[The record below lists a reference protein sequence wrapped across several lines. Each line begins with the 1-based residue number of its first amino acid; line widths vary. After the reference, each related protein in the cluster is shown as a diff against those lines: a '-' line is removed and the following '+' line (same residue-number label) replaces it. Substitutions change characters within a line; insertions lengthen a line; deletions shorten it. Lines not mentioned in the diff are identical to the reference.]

1 MSLSN
6 SDESTVSDLQLKNA
20 KTEKGRNF
28 KNKACNDFLNAICYN
43 NPCCFSHIVSSEAV
57 IFCHDYQNSG
67 CFRQKC
73 RFLHYSIEEEGF
85 FRKFGRFPESM
96 ENNISPP
103 VTSPSPPPAQQ
114 RMNYSNHVHGPHSWH
129 NTGLSTHE
137 RPTPYPQSPPLNR
150 YRDRDSRLVVSDR
163 EFRDIKLQSPPNDRY
178 ETSIRRIRDDLDIIS
193 IIRRFEEE
201 QIMLRRRVEA
211 NEIKIA
217 ELRASNEYLMAQNAQ
232 YRMNAASV
240 QCSRVV
246 NPVTVTNTSTP
257 VQPQGPQQQ
266 SIAVS
271 LAPVQ
276 VQATPI
282 VSIAGPQTQIIASN
296 CTPLAIAST
305 SQGQQLALAAQQ
317 SLSSSQALGPPPQI
331 LSTAS
336 LTLAPTLASAPSM
349 GLALNPTSQAIAM
362 SNATQ
367 PIISY
372 PVMTHSILPH

>member
-1 MSLSN
+1 MSLPN
-6 SDESTVSDLQLKNA
+6 HDDAIFNEVHLKNETDRS
-20 KTEKGRNF
+20 KYL
-28 KNKACNDFLNAICYN
+28 KNKACNDFLNSVCYN
-43 NPCCFSHIVSSEAV
+43 NPCNYSHIVSPDSIV
-57 IFCHDYQNSG
+57 FCHDYQNNT
-67 CFRQKC
+67 CYRPKC
-73 RFLHYSIEEEGF
+73 RFLHYTIDEEGF
-85 FRKFGRFPESM
+85 FRKFGRFPD
-96 ENNISPP
+96 P
-103 VTSPSPPPAQQ
+103 VQKNVTPIRMSPSPPPS
-114 RMNYSNHVHGPHSWH
+114 RPIYSNNLQCGQSW
-129 NTGLSTHE
+129 NGGMQNE
-137 RPTPYPQSPPLNR
+137 RVAPYPISPSQNR
-150 YRDRDSRLVVSDR
+150 YRERDRLVNEG
-163 EFRDIKLQSPPNDRY
+163 EFRDMKLQSPQNDRY

-201 QIMLRRRVEA
+201 QIMLRRRVES

-217 ELRASNEYLMAQNAQ
+217 ELRSSNEYLMAQNTQ
-232 YRMNAASV
+232 FRMNAASV

-257 VQPQGPQQQ
+257 GQHQGPQPQ

-271 LAPVQ
+271 LASVQ

-336 LTLAPTLASAPSM
+336 LTLAPALASAPSM
-349 GLALNPTSQAIAM
+349 GLTLNPTSQAIAM
-362 SNATQ
+362 SNASQ